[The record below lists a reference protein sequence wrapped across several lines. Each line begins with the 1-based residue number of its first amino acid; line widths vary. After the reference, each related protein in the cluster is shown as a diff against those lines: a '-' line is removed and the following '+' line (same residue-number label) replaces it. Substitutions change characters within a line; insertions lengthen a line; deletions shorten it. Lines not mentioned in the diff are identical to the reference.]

1 MRYHEIL
8 EVVRT
13 FIVVVLFYK
22 YLVFQVLESREI
34 SEPAPVKKN
43 VKKSVQ
49 RKASTKVRSDESSG
63 SSDNESDEEEDEVKP
78 RNKSVPKGKM
88 QNSND
93 LKKRK
98 RMANETNISGK
109 KRIKPSETEP
119 EDKSDAE
126 VSGNVSEDDR
136 SQSSAEKPVKVIT

>member
-1 MRYHEIL
+1 MH
-8 EVVRT
+8 T
-13 FIVVVLFYK
+13 FIAVALFCIYF
-22 YLVFQVLESREI
+22 VFQVLESREI
-34 SEPAPVKKN
+34 SEPAPVKKK

-63 SSDNESDEEEDEVKP
+63 SSDNESVEEEDEVKP
-78 RNKSVPKGKM
+78 RKKSVPKGKM

-126 VSGNVSEDDR
+126 DSGNVSEDDR